1 MKQPKVL
8 RYFFLTEMWERFGF
22 YTIQA
27 LLVLYMV
34 HSLDFSD
41 KKSYSIL
48 GEFTALAYVFPL
60 LGGYVADRIMGYRLA
75 VLLGGIL
82 LCVGYA
88 CVAIFSDVFIGLSL
102 LVAGNSLLKPNISSF
117 LGLFYKH
124 EDHRREAGFTIFYM
138 GINVGSLGA
147 VLLMGFVQQQ
157 FGWVACFA
165 VASIGLF
172 LGIMTYLSAYRY
184 FEDKGL
190 SPTKPNLTSLFAY
203 LIKSPIMSLSLIL
216 ITIGIYLVL
225 KHPNETNKMLAVVG
239 GILFLGLITLACR
252 LRGIERK
259 HMLALLIL
267 IISSIVYWGL
277 YFQMFSSVNLF
288 TDRLIDREL
297 FGIHL
302 PAIVFISMNSIFI
315 LVLGPILSV
324 LWEKTYR
331 FRKVTS
337 TPMKFTYSLF
347 FMGLALQILVL
358 ATQHSS
364 DNELINPAW
373 LIGFYFLVTLSEML
387 LSPIGL
393 AMITELSPK
402 KYSGLMMGVWFIAL
416 GFGGALSGYLSQGA
430 TLSDEITT
438 ISEAMPIYR
447 DAFQYSANLAYI
459 AGAMLL
465 LISPLLIKMVSW
477 KKAEAITE

>member
-41 KKSYSIL
+41 EKSYGIL

-117 LGLFYKH
+117 LGLFYDN
-124 EDHRREAGFTIFYM
+124 EDPRRDAGFTIFYM
-138 GINVGSLGA
+138 GINLGSLGA
-147 VLLMGFVQQQ
+147 VLFMGFVQQQ
-157 FGWVACFA
+157 FGWSTCFA

-172 LGIMTYLSAYRY
+172 FGVITYLSAYKY
-184 FEDKGL
+184 LENKGL
-190 SPTKPNLTSLFAY
+190 SPQKPELTNLVAY
-203 LIKSPIMSLSLIL
+203 LIKSPL
-216 ITIGIYLVL
+216 ITLGLMAITIAIYFIL
-225 KHPNETNKMLAVVG
+225 KHPNETNITLIIVG
-239 GILFLGLITLACR
+239 VFLFGGLIFLACK
-252 LRGIERK
+252 LHGVERQ

-277 YFQMFSSVNLF
+277 YFQLFSSVNLF
-288 TDRLIDREL
+288 ADRLIQRDI
-297 FGIHL
+297 FGIHV
-302 PAIVFISMNSIFI
+302 PAIVFISMSSIFI
-315 LVLGPILSV
+315 LLLGPILSI
-324 LWEKTYR
+324 LWEKTYK
-331 FRKVTS
+331 FKKITS

-347 FMGLALQILVL
+347 FMGLALQLLVL
-358 ATQHSS
+358 ATHCASGDQLVSP
-364 DNELINPAW
+364 LW
-373 LIGFYFLVTLSEML
+373 LVGFYFLVTLSEML

-430 TLSDEITT
+430 TIPEGLNEI
-438 ISEAMPIYR
+438 SKQFPIYGH
-447 DAFQYSANLAYI
+447 AFQHSANLAYI
-459 AGAMLL
+459 AGAVLL
-465 LISPLLIKMVSW
+465 MTSPILIKMMSW
-477 KKAEAITE
+477 KKEQSNG